1 MRQGSNPYSLA
12 HSGGPSVEALD
23 FFGLPKNHTKKCRF
37 CFGGEDGDSV
47 CRWKSSTLGSM
58 CIFLRFFFWGSSQLG
73 SQFQQTAELSTLEVL
88 FHTQQGLQAG
98 TTYGFMVSWNLIKN
112 SGFRKQEICGK
123 DLGCIVQI
131 WASQFS
137 GQTFFWAKTKT
148 LWNSTRQSLVG
159 DVFFWIG

>member
-23 FFGLPKNHTKKCRF
+23 FFRTPQKTIPKNADFVFWGRWRF
-37 CFGGEDGDSV
+37 GS
-47 CRWKSSTLGSM
+47 WKSSTLGSM
-58 CIFLRFFFWGSSQLG
+58 CIQLG
-73 SQFQQTAELSTLEVL
+73 SQFQQTAQLSTPEVL

-98 TTYGFMVSWNLIKN
+98 TTYGFMVSWNLIQN

-123 DLGCIVQI
+123 DLGCIVCIVQI

-137 GQTFFWAKTKT
+137 GQKLKPCGIPPVNLCWWMFFFG
-148 LWNSTRQSLVG
+148 LL
-159 DVFFWIG
+159 I